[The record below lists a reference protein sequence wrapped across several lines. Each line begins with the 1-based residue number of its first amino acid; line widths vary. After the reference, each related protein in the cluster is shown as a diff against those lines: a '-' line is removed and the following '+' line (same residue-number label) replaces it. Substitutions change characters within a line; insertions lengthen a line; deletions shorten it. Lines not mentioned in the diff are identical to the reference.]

1 MKSLFKQRR
10 CRCTKLIRLS
20 PYISSVHSSS
30 FPLTRRYM
38 KAIYFLRII
47 VIFILLRKYL
57 CFPNPVVF
65 FSFGWYFRSKNIWFY
80 INQKL
85 DSDYLRLKYIYL
97 LQSSYTFCFYIL
109 LTFIRTC
116 NTWIVITISKLKH
129 TFSMLF
135 PFMEIQIKTVIFS
148 FNLIKSFYKVW
159 CVVISCAAP
168 FLDCF
173 LKSCKNDW

>member
-57 CFPNPVVF
+57 CFPNPVLF

-80 INQKL
+80 KNQK
-85 DSDYLRLKYIYL
+85 I
-97 LQSSYTFCFYIL
+97 YTFFCYIL
-109 LTFIRTC
+109 PTFIRTC

-135 PFMEIQIKTVIFS
+135 PFKEIQIKTFIIT

-159 CVVISCAAP
+159 CVIIGCTAP
-168 FLDCF
+168 VLVCF
-173 LKSCKNDW
+173 LKCFKNDW

>member
-57 CFPNPVVF
+57 CFPNPVILF
-65 FSFGWYFRSKNIWFY
+65 RFGWYFRSKNICFY
-80 INQKL
+80 INEKL
-85 DSDYLRLKYIYL
+85 NSDYLRLNL
-97 LQSSYTFCFYIL
+97 LQSSYKFCYYIL
-109 LTFIRTC
+109 LKFIRTC
-116 NTWIVITISKLKH
+116 NTWIIITISKLKH
-129 TFSMLF
+129 TFSMSF
-135 PFMEIQIKTVIFS
+135 PFMDIQIKTFIFT
-148 FNLIKSFYKVW
+148 FNLIKSFYRVW
-159 CVVISCAAP
+159 CVIISWTAP
-168 FLDCF
+168 FLVCF
-173 LKSCKNDW
+173 LKCFKNDW